1 MGISELYVAIILGL
15 TLSLLFQEKFGIN
28 PGGLVVPGYMALSL
42 SDPKGIIVIFLISL
56 LTYMIVEFVLNK
68 FLILYGRRRFL
79 ALLFVSMILN
89 LVITSV
95 NASMGDALGALEAIR
110 IVIPGLI
117 ANAYYKQ
124 GIKLTVASSLGVS
137 LVVYGIL
144 CFLPFV

>member
-28 PGGLVVPGYMALSL
+28 PGGMVVPGYMALSL

-56 LTYMIVEFVLNK
+56 LTYMIVEFGLNK

-137 LVVYGIL
+137 LVVYGII

>member
-42 SDPKGIIVIFLISL
+42 SNPKGIIVIFLISL

-79 ALLFVSMILN
+79 ALLFVSMLLN
-89 LVITSV
+89 LAITTV
-95 NASMGDALGALEAIR
+95 NASMGSALGALEAIR

-137 LVVYGIL
+137 LVVYGII

>member
-28 PGGLVVPGYMALSL
+28 PGGLVVPGYIALSFK
-42 SDPKGIIVIFLISL
+42 DPKGVIVIFIISL

-79 ALLFVSMILN
+79 AMLFVSMLLNIL
-89 LVITSV
+89 ITTV
-95 NASMGDALGALEAIR
+95 NASMGNALDALSAIR

-137 LVVYGIL
+137 LAVYAIITFVPGI
-144 CFLPFV
+144 

>member
-28 PGGLVVPGYMALSL
+28 PGGMVVPGYMALSL
-42 SDPKGIIVIFLISL
+42 SDLKGIIVIFLISL
-56 LTYMIVEFVLNK
+56 LTYMIVEFGLNK

-89 LVITSV
+89 LVITAV

-137 LVVYGIL
+137 LVVYGII

>member
-79 ALLFVSMILN
+79 ALLFVSMLLN
-89 LVITSV
+89 LAITTV
-95 NASMGDALGALEAIR
+95 NASMGSALGALEAIR

-137 LVVYGIL
+137 LVVYGIIT
-144 CFLPFV
+144 FLPFV

>member
-28 PGGLVVPGYMALSL
+28 PGGMVVPGYMALSL

-56 LTYMIVEFVLNK
+56 LTYMIVEFGLNK

-89 LVITSV
+89 LVITAV

-110 IVIPGLI
+110 IVISGLI

-137 LVVYGIL
+137 LVVYGII

>member
-89 LVITSV
+89 LVITAV

>member
-56 LTYMIVEFVLNK
+56 LTYMIVEFGLNK

-89 LVITSV
+89 LVITAV

-137 LVVYGIL
+137 LVVYGII

>member
-28 PGGLVVPGYMALSL
+28 PGGMVVPGYMALSL

-56 LTYMIVEFVLNK
+56 LTYMIVEFGLNK

-89 LVITSV
+89 LVITAV

-137 LVVYGIL
+137 LVVYGII
-144 CFLPFV
+144 CFLPVV

>member
-28 PGGLVVPGYMALSL
+28 PGGMVVPGYMALSL

-56 LTYMIVEFVLNK
+56 LTYMIVEFGLNK

-89 LVITSV
+89 LVITAV

-137 LVVYGIL
+137 LVVYGII

>member
-28 PGGLVVPGYMALSL
+28 PGGMVVPGYMALSL

-56 LTYMIVEFVLNK
+56 LTYMIVEFGLNK

-89 LVITSV
+89 LVITAV

>member
-28 PGGLVVPGYMALSL
+28 PGGMVVPGYMALSL

-56 LTYMIVEFVLNK
+56 LTYMIVEFGLNK

-89 LVITSV
+89 LVITAV

-137 LVVYGIL
+137 LVVYGII
-144 CFLPFV
+144 CFLTFV

>member
-28 PGGLVVPGYMALSL
+28 PGGMVVPVYMALSL

-56 LTYMIVEFVLNK
+56 LTYMIVEFGLNK

-89 LVITSV
+89 LVITAV

-137 LVVYGIL
+137 LVVYGII